1 MTRSYQ
7 DIIRFSRPVSAH
19 PKMPLC
25 NRAKIFAPFSAL
37 RGFEIELLTKER
49 DKILL
54 SKSTPTEQMEQEIDE
69 NLRGLQFG
77 DTVRV
82 TWFRPYKTL
91 NGQNLGSYITE
102 TGIFHGM
109 DLDSRMLRLSD
120 HDVPIDDLRAV
131 ERVEHIVPLT
141 V

>member
-19 PKMPLC
+19 PKMSLD

-37 RGFEIELLTKER
+37 RGFEIELLTREKDR
-49 DKILL
+49 VLL
-54 SKSTPTEQMEQEIDE
+54 SKSTPTEQMEQEIDW
-69 NLRGLQFG
+69 NLSRLQVG

-82 TWFRPYKTL
+82 TWFQFRKTL
-91 NGQNLGSYITE
+91 NGQDLGSYITE
-102 TGIFHGM
+102 TVVFRGL
-109 DLDSRMLRLSD
+109 DLDSRTLCLSG

-131 ERVEHIVPLT
+131 ERVENPVPLT

>member
-19 PKMPLC
+19 PKMPLD

-37 RGFEIELLTKER
+37 RGFEIELLTREKDR
-49 DKILL
+49 ILL
-54 SKSTPTEQMEQEIDE
+54 SKSTPTEQMEQEIDR
-69 NLRGLQFG
+69 NLNRLQIG

-91 NGQNLGSYITE
+91 NGQDLGSYITE
-102 TGIFHGM
+102 TAVFHGM
-109 DLDSRMLRLSD
+109 DLDSRMFRLSD
-120 HDVPIDDLRAV
+120 HDVPIDDIRTV
-131 ERVEHIVPLT
+131 EREEHIVPLT